1 MQAAENGKYVISLM
15 QSDFDKCNTLED
27 VRQMSD
33 AYDKIMKDIIYERI
47 MIIQSQ
53 DELTNEW

>member
-1 MQAAENGKYVISLM
+1 MQAAENGQYVISLM

-53 DELTNEW
+53 YELTNE

>member
-53 DELTNEW
+53 YELTNE

>member
-27 VRQMSD
+27 VRQMLD

-53 DELTNEW
+53 DELTNE

>member
-53 DELTNEW
+53 DELTNE